1 MSKRNG
7 KGWYPIPVGIGEPIL
22 YPSVT
27 TILRNL
33 AKYHLIDWAGKVDVE
48 CFKRGIL
55 DMVSHGSG
63 DLDINER
70 IDALAEIASVYHKEV
85 SQDAMDYGSGI
96 HNSMDVYHKT
106 GAYPLG
112 PTLRQPFEACLEEEQ
127 ASGIKVIE
135 SEFMVYS
142 NLHKYAGTLDVHCLK
157 GMGEND
163 GIVVTA
169 EGIQDYKTYSGK
181 KPTVYPEHLLQ
192 VAAYAHALEEMTGKF
207 LDFADII
214 YLNRNT
220 GLPTRKTFNRLQL
233 INPFDRFK
241 CLCEY
246 FHLSHKK
253 S

>member
-7 KGWYPIPVGIGEPIL
+7 KGWYPIPIGMGEPIL

-48 CFKRGIL
+48 CFRK
-55 DMVSHGSG
+55 MVS
-63 DLDINER
+63 DLIINGAFSNDVFNSLDDI
-70 IDALAEIASVYHKEV
+70 AEIASVYHKEV
-85 SQDAMDYGSGI
+85 SQDAMDYGSRI
-96 HNSMDVYHKT
+96 HGSMDVYHKT
-106 GAYPLG
+106 SAYPLD

-142 NLHKYAGTLDVHCLK
+142 NLHKYAGTLDVHCYK
-157 GMGEND
+157 GNMAE
-163 GIVVTA
+163 

-181 KPTVYPEHLLQ
+181 KAVVYPDHLLQ
-192 VAAYAHALEEMTGKF
+192 IAAYLFALEMTLGKW
-207 LDFADII
+207 LDFADLV
-214 YLNRNT
+214 YLSRET
-220 GLPTRKTFNRLQL
+220 GLPTRKTFRRVDL
-233 INPFDRFK
+233 ILPFQRFL

-246 FHLSHKK
+246 FWLSEVKVK
-253 S
+253 